1 MPRTKFH
8 INPPMMVSEHNFQR
22 GDGKMTVLTL
32 NFNPIIQLTSDQF
45 YQLCTANPDL
55 KLERNANG
63 ELIVMPPTGGETGKR
78 NSNINLQL
86 GIWNERTQMG
96 ELFDSSTGFTLPNQA
111 DRSPD
116 AAWIEKSRW
125 EALTSEQREK
135 FIPLCPDFVIELLS
149 PSDRLSQI
157 QEKMR
162 EYMENGCRLGLLINR
177 RNRQVEIYRL
187 GREVEVLDAPS
198 IISCEDV
205 LPGFVLN
212 MQQIW

>member
-1 MPRTKFH
+1 
-8 INPPMMVSEHNFQR
+8 MVSEHNFQR